1 MYALWWDKPFDV
13 ERSVVIQCPIQCRD
27 EALQMLQEKFE
38 ARYKSKFLSFTW
50 EEFIKMQRIPNW
62 AYMDDLGLSQSPPT
76 PAFHIAPPGIIQPNP
91 AYYMPNPSGRF

>member
-1 MYALWWDKPFDV
+1 LLIAIAFSQLELATLGFVGCALLMYALWWDKPFDV
-13 ERSVVIQCPIQCRD
+13 ERSVVIQCPIRCRD

-50 EEFIKMQRIPNW
+50 EQFIKMQRIPNW

-76 PAFHIAPPGIIQPNP
+76 I
-91 AYYMPNPSGRF
+91 